1 MKRLFL
7 VLLTLCCLGVAN
19 AQFVKPVKVT
29 TTIKETSATEAEIT
43 FVANINPGWHM
54 YGSQVVENGPTPTT
68 LSIEKIS
75 GAQLD
80 GALKSVAPP
89 VKKFEAMFN
98 ADVYFFEGSATFIQK
113 LKLLGG
119 KYEVEGYLEYG
130 ACDDRNCIPPTS
142 VDFKFNGEVPM
153 LKVKEE
159 PKAEEKQATADEA
172 PAATDDES
180 LPIDTASYD
189 VLPLVGDSASE
200 ASETDIWAP
209 VVDQL
214 KVFEQGGSND
224 TSDSSLW
231 EIFLLGL
238 VGGLVALVTPCVWPI
253 IPMTVSFFL
262 KKGTTKKSTE
272 EEKKAAKK
280 RGIRDAVLY
289 GISII
294 VIYVTLGLAITLIFG
309 ATALNK
315 LATDAAFNIFFFLM
329 LLVFGISFIGGFEL
343 TLPSKWNTAVDNKAN
358 STTGLLSIF
367 LMAFTLVLVSF
378 SCTGPIIGFLLV
390 QVVTSSIVGP
400 VIGMLGFAVALALP
414 FTLFALFPQWL
425 NAVPKS
431 GNWMNV
437 VKVTL
442 GFVELAFA
450 LKFFSVAD
458 LTNNWGLLDREVF
471 LSLWIVLSALLG
483 AYLIGWIRFPHDEE
497 EYDEMGNVMMHTKTS
512 IPRFFMALI
521 AFAFAIYMVPGL
533 WGAPLKAVSAFA
545 PPMKTQD
552 FNLAPEKEVKPMFTD
567 YEEGMRYAKEHH
579 LPVMIDFTGY
589 GCVNCRK
596 MEAAVFTDPTVAD
609 IMTNKYV
616 LIQLYVDE
624 KTKLPEPILVKG
636 GEDNAVL
643 SVGVSADVSISA
655 SNGESNYQYENSYDS
670 NTQKL
675 RTVGDKW
682 SYLQATKFGATAQ
695 PFYVLIDNEGNPLER
710 SYSYDEDI
718 PRFLD
723 WLNSGLSRYK

>member
-159 PKAEEKQATADEA
+159 PKAEEKQTTADEA
-172 PAATDDES
+172 TAATDDES

-390 QVVTSSIVGP
+390 QVVTSSFVGP

-579 LPVMIDFTGY
+579 LPVMVDFTGY

-596 MEAAVFTDPTVAD
+596 MEVAVFTDPTVAD